1 MRSSI
6 RHIGLVVNDLNQA
19 VDFWKK
25 VMGFEEFIKL
35 DESGDKIDAM
45 IGLKNINLTTI
56 KMKDKRG
63 EIIELLKFK
72 SHKDKVSWDGK
83 PYSTGL
89 THIALNVESVEE
101 IIEKIRFFGIQN
113 SNKIIISEDSSVK
126 VTYVNGPEG
135 LLLELVEKIK

>member
-1 MRSSI
+1 MKSSI
-6 RHIGLVVNDLNQA
+6 RHIGLVVNDLNKA
-19 VDFWKK
+19 FDFWHK

-35 DESGDKIDAM
+35 DESGNKIDKMLA
-45 IGLKNINLTTI
+45 LENTKLTTI

-72 SHKDKVSWDGK
+72 SHPDKVSWEGK

-89 THIALNVESVEE
+89 THIALDVDNIEE
-101 IIEKIRFFGIQN
+101 IIEKIRLFGIHN
-113 SNKIIISEDSSVK
+113 TNKIITSNDSSVK
-126 VTYVNGPEG
+126 VTYANGPEG